1 MNEILRSLKSDL
13 LDRRLLP
20 IVVALCLAL
29 AGAVAY
35 VVLDGGGSEAGTTPS
50 AAAGA
55 RAGGAPNQSPVS
67 HGPNVAVSEAHANP
81 HVAVSETTEG
91 ARYRHKPGSH
101 DPFTPLPSPKTASEA
116 TAKRSGS
123 ASVSSPSSSS
133 SSTSVEKS
141 SPSSTNT
148 GGSTTTPSTP
158 VKPAPKKQKPKTVYA
173 VSVQFGVMSTTP
185 GQVAQLTPYTDLKRL
200 QALPSPQETRLTFS
214 GARGNGKGAV
224 FALSRE
230 AILKG
235 QGTCIPS
242 AEQCEAIDLEVG
254 QSEELTY
261 LEPDGQSVPY
271 ELKVVSIAKE
281 SSTANAASVRHHRHH
296 HRHHG

>member
-1 MNEILRSLKSDL
+1 MNEILTSLKSDL
-13 LDRRLLP
+13 SDRRLLP
-20 IVVALCLAL
+20 VLVALCLAL

-35 VVLDGGGSEAGTTPS
+35 VVLDGGGSSEAGTAPS

-55 RAGGAPNQSPVS
+55 SNPSPVS
-67 HGPNVAVSEAHANP
+67 HGTNVAVTEAKANP
-81 HVAVSETTEG
+81 NAAVSETTEG
-91 ARYRHKPGSH
+91 ARYRHKPGSR
-101 DPFTPLPSPKTASEA
+101 DPFTPLPSPKTAS
-116 TAKRSGS
+116 TAAVKSSGS
-123 ASVSSPSSSS
+123 SSVSSPSTSS

-148 GGSTTTPSTP
+148 GGSTTKPSTP
-158 VKPAPKKQKPKTVYA
+158 VKPAPKKTTPKTVYV
-173 VSVQFGVMSTTP
+173 VSVQFGVLSTTA
-185 GQVAQLTPYTDLKRL
+185 GALSQLTPYPDLKRL
-200 QALPSPQETRLTFS
+200 QQLPSAQDVRLVFS

-235 QGTCIPS
+235 QGICIPS

-271 ELKVVSIAKE
+271 ELKVLSITKE
-281 SSTANAASVRHHRHH
+281 STTASAASVHHHHRHRHH
-296 HRHHG
+296 HG

>member
-1 MNEILRSLKSDL
+1 MNEILSSLKSDL
-13 LDRRLLP
+13 LDRRMLP

-35 VVLDGGGSEAGTTPS
+35 VVLDGGGSEAGTS

-55 RAGGAPNQSPVS
+55 RARGASTRSPAS
-67 HGPNVAVSEAHANP
+67 HGTNVAVSEAHANP

-101 DPFTPLPSPKTASEA
+101 DPFTPLPSPKAASEA
-116 TAKRSGS
+116 SAKSGGS
-123 ASVSSPSSSS
+123 ASVSSPSTSS

-141 SPSSTNT
+141 SPNSTDT

-173 VSVQFGVMSTTP
+173 VSVQFGVMATTP
-185 GQVAQLTPYTDLKRL
+185 GVVSQLTPYTDLKRL

-235 QGTCIPS
+235 EGTCIPS
-242 AEQCEAIDLEVG
+242 AEQCEAIDLEAG

-261 LEPDGQSVPY
+261 LEADGQSVPY
-271 ELKVVSIAKE
+271 ELKVVGIAKE
-281 SSTANAASVRHHRHH
+281 STTANAASVRHHHRHR
-296 HRHHG
+296 RHHG

>member
-1 MNEILRSLKSDL
+1 MNQILNSLKSDL

-20 IVVALCLAL
+20 ILVALCLAL

-35 VVLDGGGSEAGTTPS
+35 VVLDGGGSSEAGTTPS
-50 AAAGA
+50 AAT
-55 RAGGAPNQSPVS
+55 GAPNPSPLS
-67 HGPNVAVSEAHANP
+67 HGPNLAVSEAQANP
-81 HVAVSETTEG
+81 HAAISETTEG

-101 DPFTPLPSPKTASEA
+101 NPFTPLPSPKAASEA
-116 TAKRSGS
+116 GAKSSGA
-123 ASVSSPSSSS
+123 ASVSTSSTSS

-141 SPSSTNT
+141 SPSSTST
-148 GGSTTTPSTP
+148 GGSPTTPSTP
-158 VKPAPKKQKPKTVYA
+158 VKPAPKKTPKTVYV
-173 VSVQFGVMSTTP
+173 VSAQFGVMATTA
-185 GQVAQLTPYTDLKRL
+185 GTLSQLTPYPKLKRL
-200 QALPSPQETRLTFS
+200 QALPSAQDTRLIFS

-224 FALSRE
+224 FALSVE

-242 AEQCEAIDLEVG
+242 AEQCEAIDLEAG

-271 ELKVVSIAKE
+271 ELKVLSITKE
-281 SSTANAASVRHHRHH
+281 STTASAASVHHHHRHH
-296 HRHHG
+296 HHHG

>member
-20 IVVALCLAL
+20 VLAVLCLAL

-35 VVLDGGGSEAGTTPS
+35 VVLDGGGSSEAGTTPS
-50 AAAGA
+50 AAAGT
-55 RAGGAPNQSPVS
+55 GGASNQSAVS
-67 HGPNVAVSEAHANP
+67 HGHTLAVSEAKANP
-81 HVAVSETTEG
+81 HAAISETTEG

-101 DPFTPLPSPKTASEA
+101 DPFTPLPSPKAS
-116 TAKRSGS
+116 S
-123 ASVSSPSSSS
+123 AARIGPSSVSSPSTSS

-148 GGSTTTPSTP
+148 GGTEKTTPSTP
-158 VKPAPKKQKPKTVYA
+158 VKPAPKKKVPKTVYV
-173 VSVQFGVMSTTP
+173 VSVQFGVMATP
-185 GQVAQLTPYTDLKRL
+185 GALSQLTPYPDLKRL
-200 QALPSPQETRLTFS
+200 QQLPSAQDVRLVFS

-242 AEQCEAIDLEVG
+242 AEQCEAIDLEAG

-271 ELKVVSIAKE
+271 ELQVLSITKE
-281 SSTANAASVRHHRHH
+281 STTASAARVHHHHRHH
-296 HRHHG
+296 HHHG

>member
-20 IVVALCLAL
+20 VLAVLCLAL

-35 VVLDGGGSEAGTTPS
+35 VVLDGGGSSEAGTTPS
-50 AAAGA
+50 AAAGT
-55 RAGGAPNQSPVS
+55 GGASNRSAVS
-67 HGPNVAVSEAHANP
+67 HGPTLAVSEAKANP
-81 HVAVSETTEG
+81 HAAISETTEG

-101 DPFTPLPSPKTASEA
+101 DPFTPLPSPKASSSA
-116 TAKRSGS
+116 AKSNVAS
-123 ASVSSPSSSS
+123 SVSSPSTSS

-148 GGSTTTPSTP
+148 GGTEKTTPSTP
-158 VKPAPKKQKPKTVYA
+158 VKPAPKKVAKTVYV
-173 VSVQFGVMSTTP
+173 VSVQFGVMATLGALS
-185 GQVAQLTPYTDLKRL
+185 QLTPYPNLKRL
-200 QALPSPQETRLTFS
+200 QQLPSAQDVRLVFS

-242 AEQCEAIDLEVG
+242 AEQCEAIDLEAG

-271 ELKVVSIAKE
+271 ELKVLSITKE
-281 SSTANAASVRHHRHH
+281 STTASAARVHHHRRRHH
-296 HRHHG
+296 H

>member
-1 MNEILRSLKSDL
+1 MNEILNSLKSDL

-20 IVVALCLAL
+20 VLVALCLAL

-35 VVLDGGGSEAGTTPS
+35 VVLDGGGSSEAGTTPS

-55 RAGGAPNQSPVS
+55 ARGGAFKQPGGS
-67 HGPNVAVSEAHANP
+67 HGPNLAVSEAKANP
-81 HVAVSETTEG
+81 NAAISETTEG

-101 DPFTPLPSPKTASEA
+101 DPFTPLPSPKTASSSA
-116 TAKRSGS
+116 AKSSGTS
-123 ASVSSPSSSS
+123 SVSSPSTSS

-158 VKPAPKKQKPKTVYA
+158 VKPAPKKKPKTVYV
-173 VSVQFGVMSTTP
+173 VSAQFGVLATTA
-185 GQVAQLTPYTDLKRL
+185 GTLSQLTPYPDLKRL
-200 QALPSPQETRLTFS
+200 QQLPSAQDVRLVFS

-224 FALSRE
+224 FALSLE

-235 QGTCIPS
+235 PATCIPS
-242 AEQCEAIDLEVG
+242 AEQCEAIDLEAG

-271 ELKVVSIAKE
+271 ELKVLSITKE
-281 SSTANAASVRHHRHH
+281 SSTASAASVRHHHH
-296 HRHHG
+296 HHHHG

>member
-55 RAGGAPNQSPVS
+55 RAGAPNQSAAS

-116 TAKRSGS
+116 TAKSSGS
-123 ASVSSPSSSS
+123 SSVSSPSTSS

-173 VSVQFGVMSTTP
+173 VSVQFGVMSTTA
-185 GQVAQLTPYTDLKRL
+185 GVASQLTPYTDLKRL
-200 QALPSPQETRLTFS
+200 QALPSAQETRLTFS

-271 ELKVVSIAKE
+271 ELKVVGIAKE
-281 SSTANAASVRHHRHH
+281 SSTANAASVHRHHRHR
-296 HRHHG
+296 RHHG

>member
-1 MNEILRSLKSDL
+1 MNEILSSLKSDL
-13 LDRRLLP
+13 LDRRMLP

-29 AGAVAY
+29 AGAAAY

-50 AAAGA
+50 AAAG
-55 RAGGAPNQSPVS
+55 GAPHQAPAS
-67 HGPNVAVSEAHANP
+67 HGTNVAVSEAHANP

-101 DPFTPLPSPKTASEA
+101 DPFTPLPSPKAASEA
-116 TAKRSGS
+116 SAKSSGS
-123 ASVSSPSSSS
+123 SSVSSPSTSSG
-133 SSTSVEKS
+133 STSVEK

-173 VSVQFGVMSTTP
+173 VSVQFGVMATTP
-185 GQVAQLTPYTDLKRL
+185 GVVSQLTPYTDLKRL
-200 QALPSPQETRLTFS
+200 QALPSAQETRLTFS

-235 QGTCIPS
+235 EGTCIPS
-242 AEQCEAIDLEVG
+242 AEQCEAIDLEAG

-281 SSTANAASVRHHRHH
+281 SGTANAASVHHH
-296 HRHHG
+296 HRHRRHHG

>member
-1 MNEILRSLKSDL
+1 MSEILQSLKSDL

-35 VVLDGGGSEAGTTPS
+35 VVLDGGGSSAPGPPPS
-50 AAAGA
+50 AAS
-55 RAGGAPNQSPVS
+55 GGPTPSPVS
-67 HGPNVAVSEAHANP
+67 HGPNLAVSEAKANP

-116 TAKRSGS
+116 TAKSTTS
-123 ASVSSPSSSS
+123 SVSSPSTSS

-148 GGSTTTPSTP
+148 GGATTTPSTP
-158 VKPAPKKQKPKTVYA
+158 VKPAPKKQKPKIVYA
-173 VSVQFGVMSTTP
+173 VSVQFGVMATTP
-185 GQVAQLTPYTDLKRL
+185 GAVSQLTPYTDLKRL
-200 QALPSPQETRLTFS
+200 EALPSAQETRLTFS

-242 AEQCEAIDLEVG
+242 AEQCEAIDLEAG

-271 ELKVVSIAKE
+271 ELKIVSITKE
-281 SSTANAASVRHHRHH
+281 SSTASAASVHHHHHRHH
-296 HRHHG
+296 HHG

>member
-1 MNEILRSLKSDL
+1 MNEILNSLKSDL

-20 IVVALCLAL
+20 VLVALCLAL

-35 VVLDGGGSEAGTTPS
+35 VVLDGGGSSEAGTTPS

-55 RAGGAPNQSPVS
+55 GGASNQPAVS
-67 HGPNVAVSEAHANP
+67 HGANVAVSEAKADP
-81 HVAVSETTEG
+81 HTAISETTEG

-101 DPFTPLPSPKTASEA
+101 DPFTPLPAPKTASEA
-116 TAKRSGS
+116 IAKSGGS
-123 ASVSSPSSSS
+123 SVSSPSTSS

-158 VKPAPKKQKPKTVYA
+158 VKPAPKKQKPKTVYV
-173 VSVQFGVMSTTP
+173 VSVQFGVMATTP
-185 GQVAQLTPYTDLKRL
+185 GVVSQLTPYPALKRL
-200 QALPSPQETRLTFS
+200 QALPSTQETRLTFS

-242 AEQCEAIDLEVG
+242 AEQCEAIDLEAG

-271 ELKVVSIAKE
+271 ELKVVGITKE
-281 SSTANAASVRHHRHH
+281 STAASAASVRHRRHH
-296 HRHHG
+296 HHHG

>member
-1 MNEILRSLKSDL
+1 MSEILQSLKSDL

-35 VVLDGGGSEAGTTPS
+35 VVLDGGGSSAPGPTPS
-50 AAAGA
+50 AAS
-55 RAGGAPNQSPVS
+55 GGPTPSPVS
-67 HGPNVAVSEAHANP
+67 HGPNLAVSEAKANP

-116 TAKRSGS
+116 TAKSTTS
-123 ASVSSPSSSS
+123 SVSSPSTGSSS
-133 SSTSVEKS
+133 PSVEKS

-185 GQVAQLTPYTDLKRL
+185 GAVSQLTPYTDLKRL
-200 QALPSPQETRLTFS
+200 QALPSAQETRLTFS

-242 AEQCEAIDLEVG
+242 AEQCEAIDLEAG

-271 ELKVVSIAKE
+271 ELKIVSITKE
-281 SSTANAASVRHHRHH
+281 SSTASAASVHH
-296 HRHHG
+296 HRHRHRHHA